1 MRVLLDTHVA
11 LWLLGDGVHE
21 LADDLVERLAD
32 PATDVQLSAASVW
45 EVEIKRGLGKL
56 TVDADIVEAG
66 EAAGLAALPISH
78 QHAVV
83 AGRLPRHHA
92 DPFDRMLVAQAQLE
106 DLTLVTRDPALQAY
120 DVPILL
126 A

>member
-45 EVEIKRGLGKL
+45 EIEIKRGLGKL

-66 EAAGLAALPISH
+66 EAGEGSPRCPSATSTPSSPAASPGTTPTPSTACSWLKPSS
-78 QHAVV
+78 
-83 AGRLPRHHA
+83 RTSPW
-92 DPFDRMLVAQAQLE
+92 
-106 DLTLVTRDPALQAY
+106 
-120 DVPILL
+120 
-126 A
+126 